1 MPAKI
6 VLFVLILT
14 TPLIV
19 AIVWIVVRS
28 RAIHSMGAP
37 INIAKQ
43 AVIISTLE
51 LYITFNKMSRGD
63 FF

>member
-1 MPAKI
+1 
-6 VLFVLILT
+6 
-14 TPLIV
+14 
-19 AIVWIVVRS
+19 
-28 RAIHSMGAP
+28 MGAP

>member
-19 AIVWIVVRS
+19 AIVWIVVRR